1 MKLLMLM
8 NTRTSRDYMVLAQDA
23 HRAKMLICLGD
34 DNVRM
39 SELKVSRQYDMDS
52 KTERVIAQG

>member
-1 MKLLMLM
+1 MKLLLM
-8 NTRTSRDYMVLAQDA
+8 VNTRTRRDYMVLAKDA

-34 DNVRM
+34 VNVRM
-39 SELKVSRQYDMDS
+39 SEFKVSRQYDMDN